1 MTTIPQLDPFAHR
14 DAIPAVAGVAE
25 EDAARSCVYRL
36 LARFL
41 SAPPDDTALAIAG
54 SLEGDDGEL
63 GQALSAFARVARATT
78 PSEARDEFD
87 LLFVGLVRGE
97 LVPYASFYLTGFL
110 YERPLSALRTDLAKL
125 GVARAATCSEPEDHV
140 AALCDLMAALIDGE
154 YGQGRLADQQDIF
167 DRHLAPWAAR
177 FFGDLE
183 RARNSRL
190 YAPLGSLGRVFM
202 DIEATAFAIA
212 TGEVGDEQRR

>member
-1 MTTIPQLDPFAHR
+1 MTTIPQTDPIAHR
-14 DAIPAVAGVAE
+14 DAAALAGVADE
-25 EDAARSCVYRL
+25 EAARSCVYRL

-41 SAPPDDTALAIAG
+41 SSPPDEVALSVAASLAG
-54 SLEGDDGEL
+54 DGGEL
-63 GQALSAFARVARATT
+63 GQALSAVARVARATT
-78 PSEARDEFD
+78 PAEARDEFD

-110 YERPLSALRTDLAKL
+110 YERPLAALRTDLARL
-125 GVARAATCSEPEDHV
+125 GVARAATCSEPEDHI

-154 YGQGRLADQQDIF
+154 YGDVRLADQQDIF

-183 RARNSRL
+183 RARSSRL
-190 YAPLGSLGRVFM
+190 YAPLGSLGRAFM
-202 DIEATAFAIA
+202 DIEATAFAMTA
-212 TGEVGDEQRR
+212 GEVGDEQRR